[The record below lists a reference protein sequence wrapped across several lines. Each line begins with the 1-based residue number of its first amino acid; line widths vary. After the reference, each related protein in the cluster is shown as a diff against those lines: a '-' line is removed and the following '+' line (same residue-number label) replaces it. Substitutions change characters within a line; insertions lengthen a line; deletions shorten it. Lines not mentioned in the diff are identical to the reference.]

1 MLGVLT
7 ASAAQSLFDG
17 IDFTLGATDAES
29 SPPEGTSLFSLDAQN
44 EGEQQE
50 SLFGGVKM
58 SHSLKELEEEGAPL
72 ESLES
77 FRPSRRASL
86 SELQVTSRP
95 RRPASG
101 RRVASATVSV
111 GLSGSQGASGSS
123 LFDTVPFA
131 GANPLQERG
140 FGSSS
145 SSAQG
150 RSDARGRSPF
160 YDAPGHAASASHAD
174 YADDYAAD
182 YEDSETQSSKVT
194 HRFLLPSDQDEE
206 YGVSVRV
213 KEHLLVD
220 RELELHP

>member
-29 SPPEGTSLFSLDAQN
+29 SPPEGTSLFSLDARD

-145 SSAQG
+145 SGAQG

-160 YDAPGHAASASHAD
+160 YDAPGHAASAD

-220 RELELHP
+220 RELE